1 MHQGPTSKKLFKDGD
16 ITSNNGAKV
25 EEFSQKYCV
34 DAKPVIEYLKHL
46 EDLQTS
52 SLIRENERKK
62 KRCIES
68 NKRYKD
74 YDWPNVIS
82 SGKLSKLKVTELD
95 KYLKYHGLSL
105 IGRKADKITRIT
117 SHFYID
123 TQSRKDTPQC
133 DSSETETSEESESD
147 SDEDEVLGV
156 VPNDVDLTEEDES
169 EEDNVS
175 DILHTRSRRARGN
188 QPMRYN
194 EAFVYY

>member
-1 MHQGPTSKKLFKDGD
+1 M
-16 ITSNNGAKV
+16 
-25 EEFSQKYCV
+25 
-34 DAKPVIEYLKHL
+34 
-46 EDLQTS
+46 
-52 SLIRENERKK
+52 
-62 KRCIES
+62 
-68 NKRYKD
+68 
-74 YDWPNVIS
+74 IS

-105 IGRKADKITRIT
+105 IGRKAEIITRIT

-156 VPNDVDLTEEDES
+156 VPNDVDLTEEDEN
-169 EEDNVS
+169 EE
-175 DILHTRSRRARGN
+175 DILHTRSRRAREN